1 MYAQRVQELENG
13 MKRREVV
20 AGLGAAGALMA
31 APGSLLAEG
40 GRTGM
45 NVLFLGGTGF
55 IGPHMVR
62 ALRDA
67 GHKLSLFNRGKTNP
81 DLFPGLE
88 LIQGDRLTD
97 AVSQLRDRQ
106 WDVVIDTSA
115 YFPRA
120 LHNVL
125 AELDTE
131 AIRQYVLISTISVYA
146 NLGARGIDET
156 APTAELPDPKS
167 EDVQQYYGALK
178 AACEQVVEQ
187 ALPGRVTTIRPG
199 LIVGPGDRTDRFT
212 YWPVRVARGG
222 EVLAPGNPGDPIQT
236 MDARDLADWVAH
248 CVDQRITGVF
258 NATSDAGVTFGDVIH
273 GCRKLLNPEAE
284 LSWLPHEFLLE
295 QGVAQWSDLPFWVV
309 PDGELGG
316 AWSVNVARAT
326 AAGLRH
332 RPIGDTIVDTHAWF
346 QTLPEERRATL
357 RAGMSADREGEVL
370 AAWHKN
376 SKT

>member
-1 MYAQRVQELENG
+1 MLKVYLSWRNIV
-13 MKRREVV
+13 KRRDVL
-20 AGLGAAGALMA
+20 AGLGAVGALAA
-31 APGSLLAEG
+31 APRSLLADD
-40 GRTGM
+40 GRAGM

-55 IGPHMVR
+55 IGPHIVR
-62 ALRDA
+62 ALRNA
-67 GHKLSLFNRGKTNP
+67 GHKLTLFNRGKTNP

-97 AVSQLRDRQ
+97 SVSQLRGRQ
-106 WDVVIDTSA
+106 WDAVIDTSA

-120 LHNVL
+120 LDNVL
-125 AELDTE
+125 AQLDTE
-131 AIRQYVLISTISVYA
+131 AIKQYVFISTISVYA
-146 NLGARGIDET
+146 NFGAPNIDEG
-156 APTAELPDPKS
+156 APTAELPDPES
-167 EDVQQYYGALK
+167 EDTQQYYGALK
-178 AACEQVVEQ
+178 AACEQVVEK

-236 MDARDLADWVAH
+236 MDARDLANWVAH
-248 CVDQRITGVF
+248 CVDQRVTGVF
-258 NATSDAGVTFGDVIH
+258 NATSGAGETFGDVIY
-273 GCRKLLNPEAE
+273 GCQKLLNPKAE

-295 QGVAQWSDLPFWVV
+295 QGVQEWSDLPFWVN

-332 RPIGDTIVDTHAWF
+332 RPIGETIVDTDAWF

-357 RAGMSADREGEVL
+357 RAGMSAEREAEVL
-370 AAWHKN
+370 AAWHKR
-376 SKT
+376 SKK